1 MKISILGDLIA
12 DFNLRISDFP
22 VRAGDLMR
30 AEYLGLV
37 PGGSCNVAIVAARLG
52 LEVQALGEVGQDRF
66 GRLVRDGLALEGVSI
81 EHVQMT
87 EDAETPVAGV
97 LVDRKAEPAYLGYRG
112 QLSISQLLP
121 RWQRAIQESQAFF
134 CDGWTDHEFEADLR
148 LEGIQTA
155 AQAGLP
161 VFFDPGPGN
170 PQFPL
175 DWHRQAARS
184 ATVLLATEDEA
195 SRLTGIPD
203 PLASAKSLLDIG
215 PELVVVKRGVAGCLL
230 LTPQATEIAPGLPV
244 EAVDAT
250 GAGDSLDAAV
260 IYGFMNGIKLEALGA
275 LANAA
280 GAAKVRKLGT
290 GHNLPTLE
298 EIGQMLEQ
306 FEPSFTRFL
315 PQGTHH

>member
-1 MKISILGDLIA
+1 MITILGDLIA

-22 VRAGDLMR
+22 VQAGDLMR

-52 LEVQALGEVGQDRF
+52 LNLTALGEVGNDRF
-66 GRLVRDGLALEGVSI
+66 GRIVRDGLGLEGVNTQAVVVNDS
-81 EHVQMT
+81 
-87 EDAETPVAGV
+87 AETPVAGV
-97 LVDRKAEPAYLGYRG
+97 LVDRRAEPAYLGYPG
-112 QLSISQLLP
+112 QLTVKELTDQWRSNIERS
-121 RWQRAIQESQAFF
+121 EAFF
-134 CDGWTDHEFEADLR
+134 CDGWTDHEFEAELR
-148 LEGIQTA
+148 MQGIRA
-155 AQAGLP
+155 AGAAGVP

-170 PQFPL
+170 PQFSL
-175 DWHRQAARS
+175 DWHREAAGA

-203 PLASAKSLLDIG
+203 PLASAKALLDAG
-215 PELVVVKRGVAGCLL
+215 PKLVVIKRGVAGCLL
-230 LTPQATEIAPGLPV
+230 LSPEATEIAPGLPV

-260 IYGFMNGIKLEALGA
+260 IYGFMSGLALEPLGA

-290 GHNLPTLE
+290 GHNLPTLP
-298 EIGQMLEQ
+298 EIRAMLEQ

-315 PQGTHH
+315 P